1 MSSLKI
7 YTFYGNCEEYNDIM
21 VGLTIKKNSTKFAIN
36 GIQMRGYSF
45 YTIVEVEVRFTW
57 IQDCPTNIGLPAGGD
72 NILLEKLLR
81 VKYFSKLNIFLSV
94 K

>member
-1 MSSLKI
+1 
-7 YTFYGNCEEYNDIM
+7 
-21 VGLTIKKNSTKFAIN
+21 
-36 GIQMRGYSF
+36 MRGYSF
-45 YTIVEVEVRFTW
+45 YTIVEVEVHVSW